1 MRASS
6 GAEPW
11 AVWEVCAITVSKV
24 FAHVAPNT
32 VMLPIE
38 TCFIAIDALE
48 SLNEWMKK
56 LCSCHLQ
63 SARSIQSP
71 FWPAGGSPARDRRT
85 AVLFPIEWN
94 RRNKSADLEKE
105 STAHYKVMQ
114 KLVKSAVF
122 LYIFCE
128 KKCSFL
134 HISYIRQIL
143 AILRNRNTNI
153 L

>member
-1 MRASS
+1 MQKAD
-6 GAEPW
+6 
-11 AVWEVCAITVSKV
+11 
-24 FAHVAPNT
+24 FA
-32 VMLPIE
+32 
-38 TCFIAIDALE
+38 ALTLQ
-48 SLNEWMKK
+48 SLNNSISK
-56 LCSCHLQ
+56 LFAALLVTKFSSVLHRH

-128 KKCSFL
+128 KSAVFYTFL
-134 HISYIRQIL
+134 IFGKFLPFYATETRIFCKKMPKFTFRFF
-143 AILRNRNTNI
+143 
-153 L
+153 

>member
-1 MRASS
+1 MSNFCFCIYIKKWVVDFISIYLYARAV
-6 GAEPW
+6 AKH
-11 AVWEVCAITVSKV
+11 TVHRSY
-24 FAHVAPNT
+24 A
-32 VMLPIE
+32 
-38 TCFIAIDALE
+38 
-48 SLNEWMKK
+48 
-56 LCSCHLQ
+56 
-63 SARSIQSP
+63 ARSIESP

>member
-1 MRASS
+1 MQKAD
-6 GAEPW
+6 
-11 AVWEVCAITVSKV
+11 
-24 FAHVAPNT
+24 FA
-32 VMLPIE
+32 
-38 TCFIAIDALE
+38 ALTLQ
-48 SLNEWMKK
+48 SLNNSISK
-56 LCSCHLQ
+56 LFAALLVTKFSSVLRRQ

>member
-1 MRASS
+1 M
-6 GAEPW
+6 E
-11 AVWEVCAITVSKV
+11 KKK
-24 FAHVAPNT
+24 
-32 VMLPIE
+32 
-38 TCFIAIDALE
+38 
-48 SLNEWMKK
+48 KK
-56 LCSCHLQ
+56 LVNFADHSRHRGTLSKGGNRENKMDAMHELLYQ